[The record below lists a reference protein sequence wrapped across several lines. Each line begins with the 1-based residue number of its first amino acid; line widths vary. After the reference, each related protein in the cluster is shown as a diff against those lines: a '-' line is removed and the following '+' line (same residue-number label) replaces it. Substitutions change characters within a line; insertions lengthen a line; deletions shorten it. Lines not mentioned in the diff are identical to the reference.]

1 MIERSLLPSVP
12 VGSGRHVMRL
22 GHGGERA
29 VGRATGGAVPAV
41 TMSMT
46 MEVVAAAAVVVAAAG
61 VEEDRGGQR
70 GTTVLRIPRIE
81 TALGTHFSMFSLAI
95 FVSKPVRSQ
104 ENLENESSYQGFS
117 LGLFF
122 FFFFS

>member
-1 MIERSLLPSVP
+1 M
-12 VGSGRHVMRL
+12 
-22 GHGGERA
+22 
-29 VGRATGGAVPAV
+29 PAV

>member
-1 MIERSLLPSVP
+1 MER
-12 VGSGRHVMRL
+12 
-22 GHGGERA
+22 GG
-29 VGRATGGAVPAV
+29 GGGGGGPRR
-41 TMSMT
+41 
-46 MEVVAAAAVVVAAAG
+46 AAG
-61 VEEDRGGQR
+61 DAGDDGRTFLSTNPSDGP
-70 GTTVLRIPRIE
+70 LRIE
-81 TALGTHFSMFSLAI
+81 TSLGTHCSMFSLAI

>member
-1 MIERSLLPSVP
+1 M
-12 VGSGRHVMRL
+12 
-22 GHGGERA
+22 
-29 VGRATGGAVPAV
+29 PAV

-61 VEEDRGGQR
+61 VEEDRGGRR
-70 GTTVLRIPRIE
+70 GTTVE
-81 TALGTHFSMFSLAI
+81 KVGHSFSNASPSAAPSGSKRLWAHI
-95 FVSKPVRSQ
+95 KPVRSQ
-104 ENLENESSYQGFS
+104 ENHENESSYQGFS

>member
-61 VEEDRGGQR
+61 VEEDRGGRR
-70 GTTVLRIPRIE
+70 GTTVE
-81 TALGTHFSMFSLAI
+81 SATVSLHHGG
-95 FVSKPVRSQ
+95 SKRLWAHIVQ
-104 ENLENESSYQGFS
+104 CLA
-117 LGLFF
+117 
-122 FFFFS
+122 

>member
-1 MIERSLLPSVP
+1 
-12 VGSGRHVMRL
+12 MRL

-61 VEEDRGGQR
+61 VEEDRGGRR
-70 GTTVLRIPRIE
+70 GTRP
-81 TALGTHFSMFSLAI
+81 
-95 FVSKPVRSQ
+95 Q
-104 ENLENESSYQGFS
+104 ENRENESSYQGFS